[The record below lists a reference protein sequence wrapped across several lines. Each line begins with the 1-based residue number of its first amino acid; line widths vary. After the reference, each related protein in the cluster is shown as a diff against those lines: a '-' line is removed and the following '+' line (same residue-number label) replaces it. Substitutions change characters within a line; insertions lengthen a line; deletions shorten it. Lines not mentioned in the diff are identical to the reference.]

1 MGMDGVIS
9 ERDVHSPH
17 WRDLERQRFCLP
29 TCRKNSIYTVVRDKE
44 SASLSHCTWL
54 EGEKAESST
63 GMMLLQRVLGRAKQL
78 LGALPHAEIPN
89 TNCSCFGTIVYSEKK
104 PAIPFPQNK
113 VIKMQSRWQRDK
125 PILVLFITAF
135 QGLYEL
141 LWFRVS
147 AFMRQ
152 SCFSCYCCILQTTE
166 RKAPGI
172 SKAVDSAET
181 PQFNLWSETADR
193 LQTPFYFTVT
203 KAMNLVL
210 CCLNQWWLMSFK
222 TFKSAKGSSLERKG
236 FTWHRKETRP
246 CCMVTRVRYSPA
258 LK

>member
-1 MGMDGVIS
+1 MLG
-9 ERDVHSPH
+9 
-17 WRDLERQRFCLP
+17 WRVKKLNQAQGWCSFRESWGEQSSCWELCPMQKFPTPTVPVLAQLFIQR
-29 TCRKNSIYTVVRDKE
+29 
-44 SASLSHCTWL
+44 
-54 EGEKAESST
+54 
-63 GMMLLQRVLGRAKQL
+63 
-78 LGALPHAEIPN
+78 
-89 TNCSCFGTIVYSEKK
+89 KK
-104 PAIPFPQNK
+104 PAIPSPQNK

-246 CCMVTRVRYSPA
+246 CCMVTWVRYSPA
-258 LK
+258 LR